1 MGDCCG
7 VYAGT
12 RISSRDGD
20 KDGEE
25 DEGLWYKDEGE
36 AASLS
41 TGVSSGSYTYVPH
54 SSCS

>member
-7 VYAGT
+7 EYAGT

-20 KDGEE
+20 KDDGK
-25 DEGLWYKDEGE
+25 DVGLLYRDEGE

-54 SSCS
+54 NSCS